1 MLLFKKIW
9 PKKSNFEE
17 ISKLF
22 SRVPIAPTMMK
33 FTQKLHK
40 YVIKLSMEVEF

>member
-9 PKKSNFEE
+9 PEKSNFEE

-22 SRVPIAPTMMK
+22 LGVSIASIMMK
-33 FTQKLHK
+33 FAQKMHK
-40 YVIKLSMEVEF
+40 GIIKLSMEVEF